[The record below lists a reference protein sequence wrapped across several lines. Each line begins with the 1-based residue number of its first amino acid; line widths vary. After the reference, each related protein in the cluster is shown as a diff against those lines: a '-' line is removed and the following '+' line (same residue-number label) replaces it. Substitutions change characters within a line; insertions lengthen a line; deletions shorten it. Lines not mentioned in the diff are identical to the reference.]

1 MPQAKASKTAQTK
14 REWLVRE
21 RQLSAPMADRFPG
34 LEEMRIELAFGGLR
48 AGESVPSA
56 QFHTLYRAARA
67 FFRFPC
73 PYASCDGDFDLTEAV
88 QEIALKSADRSR
100 IAASVGGQM
109 QCQGHRFQSDPLL
122 RARCPIE
129 LTYRLSLRLQR

>member
-48 AGESVPSA
+48 AGESVPSS
-56 QFHTLYRAARA
+56 QLHTLYRAARA

-88 QEIALKSADRSR
+88 EQIAMQSADPSR
-100 IAASVGGQM
+100 FTASVDGRM

-122 RARCPIE
+122 RTRCPIE
-129 LTYRLSLRLQR
+129 LTFQLSLKPQR